1 MLGAE
6 RKAKMMRYR
15 LNLDEPIAEG
25 VRRVGI
31 GQIDRAVKQLARNDC
46 DTGIH
51 EARKCFKRVRAL
63 LDMSRPALKPKAYKR
78 ENRRFRDLGRA
89 LAGPRDIHVMGQTL
103 DKLAEARDLSAAGDA
118 PSALR
123 VWLGAKRAQIV
134 PEDGDA
140 AMGQAQRVLRD
151 ARDAFAGL
159 PVDAADI
166 APLAVGTR
174 DIYAGGRKAMN
185 QAYRQGDDETFHEW
199 RKHVQRH
206 WRQLQLVRN
215 AWPEVITPR
224 IELASALSDL
234 IGEDHD
240 LSVLTGFIYQNRAIL
255 GRRAAVDALIDA
267 ARARQTALRQAAFT
281 DGRRLYALRP
291 RALEEMLIAYWRTA
305 AEARE
310 TRADIPALADPGKV
324 VKIAG

>member
-1 MLGAE
+1 MNAAQKG
-6 RKAKMMRYR
+6 KIMRYR
-15 LNLDEPIAEG
+15 LKLDEPIAEG
-25 VRRVGI
+25 VRRAGV
-31 GQIDRAVKQLARNDC
+31 GQIDRAAGMLARDDR

-103 DKLAEARDLSAAGDA
+103 DKLAAARDLSAAGDT

-134 PEDGDA
+134 PLDGDA
-140 AMGQAQRVLRD
+140 AMEQAQQVLRD

-166 APLAVGTR
+166 APLAAGMRNV
-174 DIYAGGRKAMN
+174 YAGGRKAMN
-185 QAYRQGDDETFHEW
+185 QAYQQGDDETFHEW

-206 WRQLQLVRN
+206 WRQLQLLRN

-240 LSVLTGFIYQNRAIL
+240 LSVLTAFIHQNRAIL

-267 ARARQTALRQAAFT
+267 ARARQAALRQAAFT

-291 RALEEMLIAYWRTA
+291 RALEEMLTAYWRTA
-305 AEARE
+305 AEAQE
-310 TRADIPALADPGKV
+310 ARADIPALADPGKV